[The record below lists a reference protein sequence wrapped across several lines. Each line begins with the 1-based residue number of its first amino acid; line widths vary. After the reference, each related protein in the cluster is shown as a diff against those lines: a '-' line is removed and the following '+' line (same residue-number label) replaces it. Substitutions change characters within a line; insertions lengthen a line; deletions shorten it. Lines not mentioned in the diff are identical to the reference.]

1 MNYMRHMENDEI
13 RGRARKLLAGRWG
26 TAVLIVLVAGIIAGI
41 GGSGSWNVDSED
53 MGSLN
58 EIFTAAAVF
67 LSLFAAV
74 YGIFVANVVDYGFTT
89 AFLGLGRNG
98 LLVFEDLFR
107 GFKDYTRVLSMMF
120 LKNLFIF
127 LWSLLLVIPGIIK
140 AYSYAMSEYI
150 LSENPGI
157 DALGAINR
165 SKEMMRGHKA
175 RLFMLDLS
183 LIGWWFLSLLTCG
196 IGFLWLGAYYK
207 TIHAVFY
214 IDLRGEQME
223 GVEQAPVE

>member
-1 MNYMRHMENDEI
+1 MENDEI
-13 RGRARKLLAGRWG
+13 RNRAHSLLAGKWG
-26 TAVLIVLVAGIIAGI
+26 TAVLIVLVASIIAGI
-41 GGSGSWNVDSED
+41 GGLGSWNVDSED
-53 MGSLN
+53 VGSLN
-58 EIFTAAAVF
+58 GIITAGAVA

-74 YGIFVANVVDYGFTT
+74 YSVFVANVVDYGFTT
-89 AFLGLGRNG
+89 AFFRLGRSG
-98 LLVFEDLFR
+98 VLVFEDLFK
-107 GFKDYTRVLSMMF
+107 GFRDYTRVLSTMF

-150 LSENPGI
+150 LLEHTQL

-165 SKEMMRGHKA
+165 SKEMMRGNKA

-183 LIGWWFLSLLTCG
+183 LIGWWLLCLLTCG

-214 IDLRGEQME
+214 IDLCGGQTEE
-223 GVEQAPVE
+223 IEQAPAM